1 MKVSLADLH
10 SKGWGKR
17 MMRVSLMY
25 LGSTEGGYALVK
37 VSQADLDSR

>member
-17 MMRVSLMY
+17 IVRVSLVY
-25 LGSTEGGYALVK
+25 LECTGGGYALVK